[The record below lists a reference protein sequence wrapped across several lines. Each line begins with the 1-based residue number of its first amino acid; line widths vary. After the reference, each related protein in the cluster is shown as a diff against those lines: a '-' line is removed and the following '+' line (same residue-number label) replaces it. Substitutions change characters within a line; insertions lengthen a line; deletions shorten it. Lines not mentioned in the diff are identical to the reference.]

1 MDINQLEAFV
11 AVAKLQSFSKATEEL
26 HLSQPAI
33 SRRISLLEHRL
44 GSTLFERLPN
54 GILLTES
61 GTLFLPY
68 AKRVLASLQD
78 GIEALKSQEEID
90 RGIIE
95 VALVGTLASTDITGQ
110 LKAFRQKYPEVKL
123 KIRTALSN
131 EVSELVLTGE
141 VTIGLRYFPDLHKDL
156 NCKPFCLE
164 SMVPVGSA
172 ELSTQDQIDLSNN
185 QLENSVWF
193 TFPKPTVN
201 VENSFYQLLHDQLE
215 QAQIKGV
222 QLENVDSLS
231 AQKRLIEAGLGFG
244 ILPESSIQ
252 EELKLGSLKRMNK
265 AELET
270 TIPVVLITRKTAYLN
285 RAQENFIAELTRTQ
299 SL

>member
-1 MDINQLEAFV
+1 MDINQIEAFV
-11 AVAKLQSFSKATEEL
+11 AVARLKSFSKATEEL

-44 GSTLFERLPN
+44 GSALFERLPN

-61 GTLFLPY
+61 GALFLPY

-90 RGIIE
+90 KGVVE
-95 VALVGTLASTDITGQ
+95 VALVGTLASTDLTMK
-110 LKAFRQKYPEVKL
+110 LKAFRKKYPEVKL
-123 KIRTALSN
+123 KIRTALSH

-141 VTIGLRYFPDLHKDL
+141 VTIGLRYFPDLQKDL
-156 NCKPFCLE
+156 SCEPFCLE

-172 ELSTQDQIDLSNN
+172 ELATGDQIDLSNSK
-185 QLENSVWF
+185 LENSVWF
-193 TFPKPTVN
+193 TFPKATVN
-201 VENSFYQLLHDQLE
+201 VENSFYQLIHNQLE
-215 QAQIKGV
+215 KSHIAGV

-244 ILPESSIQ
+244 ILPVSSIQ

-265 AELET
+265 PELET

-285 RAQENFIAELTRTQ
+285 RAQENFIAEITRDK
-299 SL
+299 